1 MKLLTMFISVVMLA
15 APTLFHGKDILHE
28 KCSTEG
34 VRKCDQDKVS
44 VMDCRN
50 GKWAFVQQ
58 CTKPR
63 QHCAEHPEPKCLPE

>member
-15 APTLFHGKDILHE
+15 APTLVHGKDILHE

-44 VMDCRN
+44 VMVCQN
-50 GKWAFVQQ
+50 GKWAFVDQ
-58 CTKPR
+58 CTKPIEK
-63 QHCAEHPEPKCLPE
+63 CTADPEPACVLA